1 MSDKSV
7 PKEGTKKDASKDASK
22 DVATKKVST
31 PSDNLTEIKGEII
44 KISHEKR
51 HRFSGKQVRFVTV
64 KSSNGEKVTFKVTS
78 KQIDEYGLSE
88 LLQTGEFVEVE
99 LAIIRKG
106 DSYIDGDG
114 KEHHHKGDGYKFVNL
129 YRLSSMEKDDMKIK
143 NRISHLSRE
152 EDEQRARNI
161 ALMLQGSY

>member
-7 PKEGTKKDASKDASK
+7 PKEGTKKDAKEDIATNK
-22 DVATKKVST
+22 VAT
-31 PSDNLTEIKGEII
+31 PSNLTEVKGEII

-64 KSSNGEKVTFKVTS
+64 KSGNGEKVTFKVTS

-114 KEHHHKGDGYKFVNL
+114 KEHHHKGDGFKFVNL
-129 YRLSSMEKDDMKIK
+129 YRLSSLERDDIKIK

-152 EDEQRARNI
+152 EDENRARNI
-161 ALMLQGSY
+161 ALLLQGYY

>member
-7 PKEGTKKDASKDASK
+7 PKEGTKKDAKEDI
-22 DVATKKVST
+22 ATKKVAT
-31 PSDNLTEIKGEII
+31 PSNLTEVKGEII

-64 KSSNGEKVTFKVTS
+64 KSGNGEKVTFKVTS

-114 KEHHHKGDGYKFVNL
+114 KEHHHKGDGFKFVNL
-129 YRLSSMEKDDMKIK
+129 YRLSSLERDDIKIK

-152 EDEQRARNI
+152 EDENRARNI
-161 ALMLQGSY
+161 ALLLQGYY